1 MFQHIRSTLK
11 DQEMMKTIFLLA
23 WPTMLEEALQCI
35 VTYADTAQVG
45 VMGANAS
52 AAIGLT
58 TTVTWMTF
66 YPMYAAGM
74 SVTSCISIALGA
86 KDHKRART
94 AAAQAVIL
102 VLILGLVIMALT
114 LAVSPFLPRWLGG
127 APEIQQDASTYF
139 AIICTPMLFRAASI
153 IMGAALRATG
163 NTKTPMLI
171 STLMNVVNIFLNFLL
186 ISPARPV
193 TVLGHSFSVWGAGW
207 GVAGAAIASAISIV
221 LGGTLMTIAAWRS
234 PALGLSLKNIRP
246 HRDVMAQ
253 CVRVGLP
260 IAGERVLFSFGQ
272 VVFTAITA
280 RLGTVAMAAHSI
292 ALTAEQAFYIPGYGM
307 QTAAATLAGYSAGEK
322 SEKRLMQYSSTIMF
336 LATVLMTVLS
346 AALFLFAEPIMSI
359 FTPDPQVV
367 KLGGLAL
374 RIVAVSEPF
383 FAVLVILEGIF
394 SGLGDTK
401 APFFFSLFS
410 MWGVRITSTWVCVV
424 VLKLGLGAVWACMAV
439 DNMTRFFLMMLH
451 FLRGKWNKRLGLEV
465 KD

>member
-1 MFQHIRSTLK
+1 MFDNIRSTLK
-11 DQEMMKTIFLLA
+11 DKQMMGKIFHLA

-66 YPMYAAGM
+66 YPLYAAGM

-86 KDHKRART
+86 KDTEKAKK
-94 AAAQAVIL
+94 AAAQAVLL
-102 VLILGLVIMALT
+102 VLILGFAIMAVT
-114 LAVSPFLPRWLGG
+114 LAVSPALPRWLGG
-127 APEIQQDASTYF
+127 AEEIRHDASVYF
-139 AIICTPMLFRAASI
+139 AIICLPMLFRAASI
-153 IMGAALRATG
+153 IMGAAIRATG

-171 STLMNVVNIFLNFLL
+171 STLMNVVNIFLNFLF
-186 ISPARPV
+186 ISPTR
-193 TVLGHSFSVWGAGW
+193 TITLLGRCFTIWGAGW

-234 PALGLSLKNIRP
+234 PDLGLSFRGIRL
-246 HRDVMAQ
+246 HKAVMAQ
-253 CVRVGLP
+253 CVRVGVP

-307 QTAAATLAGYSAGEK
+307 QTAAATLAGYSADEK

-336 LATVLMTVLS
+336 IS
-346 AALFLFAEPIMSI
+346 
-359 FTPDPQVV
+359 TPDPEVV
-367 KLGGLAL
+367 QLGGLAL
-374 RIVAVSEPF
+374 RIVAISEPF

-410 MWGVRITSTWVCVV
+410 MWGVRIVSTYLCVAV
-424 VLKLGLGAVWACMAV
+424 FGFGLGAVWVCMSA
-439 DNMTRFFLMMLH
+439 DNMTRFSLMMIR
-451 FLRGKWNKRLGLEV
+451 FLRGKWKKRLDLEPV
-465 KD
+465 S

>member
-1 MFQHIRSTLK
+1 MFQHIRTTLK
-11 DQEMMKTIFLLA
+11 DRAMMRTIFALA

-74 SVTSCISIALGA
+74 SVTSAISIALGA
-86 KDHKRART
+86 KDTRRAKK
-94 AAAQAVIL
+94 AASQAVLL
-102 VLILGLVIMALT
+102 VLILGLALMAIT
-114 LAVSPFLPRWLGG
+114 LAVSPALPRWLGG
-127 APEIQQDASTYF
+127 AQEIRHDATVYF
-139 AIICTPMLFRAASI
+139 AIICAPMLFRAASI
-153 IMGAALRATG
+153 IMGSALRATG

-171 STLMNVVNIFLNFLL
+171 STLMNVVNIILNFLL
-186 ISPARPV
+186 ISPTRPV
-193 TVLGHSFSVWGAGW
+193 TLFGHTFTVWGAGW
-207 GVAGAAIASAISIV
+207 GVAGAGIASAISLV
-221 LGGTLMTIAAWRS
+221 VGGTLMTVAAWRS
-234 PALGLSLKNIRP
+234 PVLGLGFKTVRYD
-246 HRDVMAQ
+246 RDVMAQ
-253 CVRVGLP
+253 CVRVGVP

-292 ALTAEQAFYIPGYGM
+292 ALAAEQAFYIPGYGM

-322 SEKRLMQYSSTIMF
+322 SEKHLLQYSSTIMF
-336 LATVLMTVLS
+336 IATVLMTVLS
-346 AALFLFAEPIMSI
+346 TVLFLFAEPIMSI
-359 FTPDPQVV
+359 FTPDRQVV
-367 KLGGLAL
+367 ELGGLAL

-401 APFFFSLFS
+401 APFVFSLIS
-410 MWGVRITSTWVCVV
+410 MWGVRITTTWLCVTV
-424 VLKLGLGAVWACMAV
+424 FHFGLGAVWACMAV
-439 DNMTRFFLMMLH
+439 DNMTRFTMMMVR
-451 FLRGKWNKRLGLEV
+451 FLRGKWKRRLAL
-465 KD
+465 